1 MILSNWPVVVILPVR
16 CLVPVVHHSNLICHP
31 SIAIRVTNNRLDSRQ
46 SILSSSLQ
54 HRQNHPHCQHQ
65 QYHIPPPL
73 MRSAVTMISTAVTMI
88 SNAVI
93 LSSWCLWIWVLVEAT
108 VCLLS
113 SDSSPRLQLDSS
125 TWQLL
130 RDACYQN
137 QDHCPDSEHQDY
149 WILKVNFINL
159 CMWTNCFINI
169 NINISINIVKGWKGS
184 VVLFDEIDRSECG
197 SRGGSQPNLWHIV
210 FPVNILTHCK
220 CTCSIL

>member
-1 MILSNWPVVVILPVR
+1 
-16 CLVPVVHHSNLICHP
+16 
-31 SIAIRVTNNRLDSRQ
+31 
-46 SILSSSLQ
+46 
-54 HRQNHPHCQHQ
+54 
-65 QYHIPPPL
+65 

-93 LSSWCLWIWVLVEAT
+93 LSSWCLWIWVLVQAT

-149 WILKVNFINL
+149 WILKVNFIDL

-210 FPVNILTHCK
+210 FPVNIFWRTANVLAVYCRYCKYIRHTEYRVNTSTHAPTNK
-220 CTCSIL
+220 LVNQTLDMPSGQRQYM